1 MFAREVV
8 LQLKPNVVNE
18 LPVTFEKE
26 ILPLLRRQKGF
37 LDELLLVTP
46 EKRELEAIS
55 LWETKEYA
63 ETYNRELYPQIEK
76 IMARFIEGIPWG
88 KKFEAGKWT
97 GGERS
102 PLFFCSNPGGP
113 SWKSSQSA
121 HTLIIGVW
129 VIARFVL
136 RALRLN
142 NAVNLATVDTTDLA
156 IGPAHHFDASPGRKA
171 KTVQPS

>member
-1 MFAREVV
+1 MNSRSWRSVKKTEGISGIAPPKQNERKAYMFAREVV

-76 IMARFIEGIPWG
+76 IMARFIEGTPVV
-88 KKFEAGKWT
+88 KKFEAEYSTFHKVA
-97 GGERS
+97 
-102 PLFFCSNPGGP
+102 F
-113 SWKSSQSA
+113 
-121 HTLIIGVW
+121 
-129 VIARFVL
+129 
-136 RALRLN
+136 
-142 NAVNLATVDTTDLA
+142 ATT
-156 IGPAHHFDASPGRKA
+156 H
-171 KTVQPS
+171 

>member
-1 MFAREVV
+1 MNFRSCGSTKKMAGISGIAPPKQNERKVYMFAREVV

-46 EKRELEAIS
+46 EKKELEAIS

-76 IMARFIEGIPWG
+76 IMARFIEGIPVV
-88 KKFEAGKWT
+88 KKFEAEYSTFHKVA
-97 GGERS
+97 
-102 PLFFCSNPGGP
+102 
-113 SWKSSQSA
+113 SA
-121 HTLIIGVW
+121 
-129 VIARFVL
+129 
-136 RALRLN
+136 
-142 NAVNLATVDTTDLA
+142 TT
-156 IGPAHHFDASPGRKA
+156 H
-171 KTVQPS
+171 